1 MRLIAKK
8 QPKGTHKR
16 GQPRKRVV
24 PWWRRKPALFGF
36 ATLLV
41 AAAAGYGWWAWNA
54 GVPQRLAEQTR
65 AVLMQR
71 SVDLGFGVREIFVE
85 GRKNTPIKALRKA
98 LALER
103 GAPILFVDIV
113 EARER
118 LLALPWVSEV
128 SVERVLPDTV
138 VVHLVERSPL
148 ALWQNNGR
156 FALIDKTGTV
166 IERDHLGRFADL
178 MVVVGDDEAARKAAD
193 LLAALATEPELMK
206 RVEAAVLVSG
216 RRWDLHLSAGIAVKM
231 PEEDFARGWRRLAE
245 YQRRHDL
252 LDTGVR
258 TIDLRLP
265 HRVVVGPIPS
275 ANIETKAPK
284 KNA

>member
-1 MRLIAKK
+1 MRLMARK
-8 QPKGTHKR
+8 QPATARKR

-24 PWWRRKPALFGF
+24 PWWRRKLALFGF
-36 ATLLV
+36 AMLAV
-41 AAAAGYGWWAWNA
+41 VAAAGYGWWAWNA

-65 AVLMQR
+65 ASLMQR
-71 SVDLGFGVREIFVE
+71 SVELGFGVKEIFVE
-85 GRKNTPIKALRKA
+85 GRTNTPLKALRKA
-98 LALER
+98 LAVER

-113 EARER
+113 EARQR

-138 VVHLVERSPL
+138 VVHLVERRPL
-148 ALWQNNGR
+148 ALWQHKGH

-166 IERDHLGRFADL
+166 IARDHLGRFADL
-178 MVVVGDDEAARKAAD
+178 KVIVGDEEAARKAAH
-193 LLAALATEPELMK
+193 LLAALETEPGLIG

-216 RRWDLHLSAGIAVKM
+216 RRWDLHLNDGIDVKM
-231 PEEDFARGWRRLAE
+231 PEDDFARGWRRLAE

-252 LDTGVR
+252 LGSGVR
-258 TIDLRLP
+258 TVDLRLP
-265 HRVVVGPIPS
+265 NRVVVGPIPT
-275 ANIETKAPK
+275 ANTDKKAPK